1 MDSGNDT
8 VAKVL
13 SYFLHKVL
21 MVSGQSGQ
29 GICLTIPP
37 PLQERLADSTTLLGG
52 CGGHTVFSYFF
63 PAHTC
68 CG

>member
-1 MDSGNDT
+1 MDSGNDI

-29 GICLTIPP
+29 GMPHNPP
-37 PLQERLADSTTLLGG
+37 STAGEIG
-52 CGGHTVFSYFF
+52 
-63 PAHTC
+63 
-68 CG
+68 